1 MKKILVIA
9 LILLSVFFIYLN
21 TIDKKVYYLALGD
34 SIAAGVNSSGTSEYG
49 YTDHIKTYL
58 ENRNLLETYIDEFAA
73 SGYRSIDLKRDI
85 EDNKKIT
92 INDKEITLKNAL
104 IKADLVTLSI
114 GSNDFFYYINANPND
129 VYDHINTVISDLEDL
144 FKLLREYCKEDIIII
159 GYYTP
164 FKEHENLDKI
174 DDIIKFANKKLEELC
189 TEYKMHYVD
198 VFDLFKEND
207 YLPNS
212 NDIHPSLEGYEAIS
226 KEIIKVIDKT
236 LFKWYNRVV
245 YNGYCKYID
254 IR

>member
-58 ENRNLLETYIDEFAA
+58 ENRNLLETYIDEFAV

-85 EDNKKIT
+85 EDNKKLT
-92 INDKEITLKNAL
+92 INDKKVTLKNAL

-114 GSNDFFYYINANPND
+114 GANDFFYYINANPND
-129 VYDHINTVISDLEDL
+129 VYEHINSVINDLEDL
-144 FKLLREYCKEDIIII
+144 FKLLRQYCKEDIIIV

-189 TEYKMHYVD
+189 KEYKMYYVD
-198 VFDLFKEND
+198 VFDLFKQND

-212 NDIHPSLEGYEAIS
+212 NDIHPSVEGYEAIS

-236 LFKWYNRVV
+236 LFKWYNIDI
-245 YNGYCKYID
+245 YNGYYKI
-254 IR
+254 